1 MAVSQFALKW
11 DSYEEN
17 MKTFIGEI
25 NRQNEFTDVTLVTGD
40 GQQMDLHRMVL
51 SAFSPVLRTM
61 FGQKSSPN
69 TLLFLRGVS
78 SKCLGAIRDFM
89 YLGEV
94 NILEEDLPEFLAV
107 AKDLQMKGL
116 THEEALGAAGVPK
129 KKEAKELNRNR
140 QNFDNIDDL
149 DQILQ
154 NLETNET
161 IEEETKHHI
170 TAEEEVSSVI
180 AEISNEKP
188 MEINNGS
195 ISPQGLE
202 EMLSNSMVKIEGGYS
217 CTNCDKQTFG
227 SKNGRS
233 HMKRHIESKH
243 ITGLE
248 FNCHNCGQKFSSR
261 NNLSRH
267 VSRVHRM

>member
-1 MAVSQFALKW
+1 
-11 DSYEEN
+11 
-17 MKTFIGEI
+17 
-25 NRQNEFTDVTLVTGD
+25 
-40 GQQMDLHRMVL
+40 
-51 SAFSPVLRTM
+51 M
-61 FGQKSSPN
+61 FGRKSNPN
-69 TLLFLRGVS
+69 TLLFLRGVG
-78 SKCLGAIRDFM
+78 SKCLAAIMDFM

-170 TAEEEVSSVI
+170 TAEEEVSPR
-180 AEISNEKP
+180 ISNEKP
-188 MEINNGS
+188 MEINGS

-202 EMLSNSMVKIEGGYS
+202 EMLSNSMVKIEGGFS

-243 ITGLE
+243 IAGLE